1 MMVTL
6 EKFSAIAETCQN
18 SKVGK
23 RLPNALYV
31 HIDVVDNLDRLL
43 QDYEHQARTLVGQL
57 QDATLVKFAT
67 DRPKIS
73 YLYYPDFD
81 RDPHPKLHKS
91 IIVDLGSE
99 EVSHRQ
105 YHNSDNPP
113 ILHRKET
120 FVTPDYPLYQEFATL
135 TQEEVNLGLLDN
147 SRFIGTFKEWNRL
160 LSQQGINFA
169 GHHLVCPVDTVDLS
183 KKNVSIDREG
193 RWGSPSLSNRGRRID
208 RHKAALKRKE
218 LSRPV
223 KIALEADLLKA
234 ETTFL
239 DYGCGHGLDVSILSD
254 RGVISA
260 GWDPHYHPHT
270 PLQAADV
277 VNLGY
282 IINVIE
288 DLAERRKALIKAW
301 ELTKQ
306 VLIVSAQV
314 LIDDRRRGLV
324 AYGDGIITN
333 RNTFQKYYEQEELK
347 IYIDQVL
354 GVDSI
359 PVALG
364 IYMVFRSATQAESF
378 RASRLYSRLSTPR
391 IQAKVRNFE
400 DYQELL
406 TPLMEFY
413 AQRGRL
419 PIKGELATEAE
430 IKAEFY
436 SYHHAFKLVLQ
447 ATDSQEWEAIAEKRR
462 QDLLVYLALSKF
474 GERPTIRQ
482 LSPEIKADVKALFG
496 NYKQACMIA
505 DILLLHVGDMEKI
518 ANLCQLSAIGKQLKN
533 ALAVH
538 ISALEK
544 LPPLLRLYEGCAS
557 RNFYR
562 LENANI
568 IKFYY
573 NKPKITYLEYPDFD
587 TLAHPTLKATMEV
600 NLHNLSVVYHDISDE
615 PNPVVLHQKSAL
627 LAPDYPGYKKFLRL
641 HKKEQ
646 KLGLLDDLQAISRL
660 RGWQRRLAANKVKI
674 EGHKLQQQY

>member
-18 SKVGK
+18 SPVGK

-31 HIDVVDNLDRLL
+31 HIDVLDRLDRLL
-43 QDYEHQARTLVGQL
+43 QDYEHQARNLVGQL
-57 QDATLVKFAT
+57 RDATLVKFAV

-81 RDPHPKLHKS
+81 IDPHPKLYKS
-91 IIVDLGSE
+91 IVVDLNSE
-99 EVSHRQ
+99 EVSLRQ
-105 YHNSDNPP
+105 YHHGDNPP

-160 LSQQGINFA
+160 LAQQGIDFA
-169 GHHLVCPVDTVDLS
+169 GHHLVCPIETVGIS
-183 KKNVSIDREG
+183 KNNVSIDREG
-193 RWGSPSLSNRGRRID
+193 GWGNPRMSNRSRRID
-208 RHKAALKRKE
+208 RHKAALKRQE

-223 KIALEADLLKA
+223 KIALEADLLRPG
-234 ETTFL
+234 TTFF
-239 DYGCGHGLDVSILSD
+239 DYGCGHGIDVSILSD
-254 RGVISA
+254 RGIISA
-260 GWDPHYHPHT
+260 GWDPYYRPHT
-270 PLQAADV
+270 PSQAADV

-288 DLAERRKALIKAW
+288 DLAERRTTLIKAW

-364 IYMVFRSATQAESF
+364 IYMVFREPTQAESF
-378 RASRLYSRLSTPR
+378 RASRLYSSLSTPR
-391 IQAKVRNFE
+391 IQAKVRKFE

-419 PIKGELATEAE
+419 PIKGELATETQ

-436 SYHHAFKLVLQ
+436 TYHHAFKLVQQ
-447 ATDSQEWEAIAEKRR
+447 ATDSQSWEAIAEKRR

-474 GERPTIRQ
+474 GGRPTIRQ
-482 LSPEIKADVKALFG
+482 LSPTIKADIKALFG

-518 ANLCQLSAIGKQLKN
+518 ANLCRDSAIGKQLKN

-573 NKPKITYLEYPDFD
+573 DKPKITYLEYPDFD
-587 TLAHPTLKATMEV
+587 SLAHPPLKATMEV
-600 NLHNLSVVYHDISDE
+600 NLHNLSVIYHDLSDE
-615 PNPVVLHQKSAL
+615 PNPVVLHHKSAL
-627 LAPDYPGYKKFLRL
+627 LAPDYPGYKKLVRL
-641 HKKEQ
+641 YKKEQ
-646 KLGLLDDLQAISRL
+646 KLGLLDNPQTISRL
-660 RGWQRRLAANKVKI
+660 RGWQRCLAANKVKI
-674 EGHKLQQQY
+674 EGHKLLQ